1 MARNQRLV
9 LHIAFWLTYL
19 LFETYVE
26 FGWLGPSFNTL
37 AVTERLGLAFA
48 SEAVLLPVKMAL
60 VYFLFFLFFP
70 ANEKPRS
77 WAQTIPLAVL
87 AFGLAVIGRRLSLVY
102 GAIPYVFEFTDEPQQ
117 IFQLSLL
124 NASAIELLFISG
136 LCISIKAFRQR
147 IRWRQREEVLV
158 KEKLESELKFLK
170 AQINPHFLFNTLN
183 NIYALARKQSEATP
197 DAVLKLSKLMRFML
211 YEARKERIRV
221 TEELRIITDYMEL
234 EKMRYNGRLTV
245 AFNTSID
252 DESQTI
258 APLLLLHFVENA
270 FKHGASESRFQARI
284 DINITLQNK
293 ELNAIIENTK
303 EEVITTE
310 DREKIGMENIK
321 RQLQLLYPAH
331 RLTIANEA
339 NHFRID
345 LHIPLNN

>member
-1 MARNQRLV
+1 MTRNRRLI
-9 LHIAFWLTYL
+9 LQIAFWLAYL

-26 FGWLGPSFNTL
+26 FGWLGPSFSALPATQRLWL
-37 AVTERLGLAFA
+37 ALA
-48 SEAVLLPVKMAL
+48 SEAVLLPVKISL
-60 VYFLFFLFFP
+60 VYFLFYLFFP
-70 ANEKPRS
+70 AHEKARP
-77 WAQTIPLAVL
+77 WVQTIPLAIL
-87 AFGLAVIGRRLSLVY
+87 AFALAVIGRRLSLVY
-102 GAIPYVFEFTDEPQQ
+102 VAIPYVFQFTDEPQQ

-211 YEARKERIRV
+211 YDARYETIRLS
-221 TEELRIITDYMEL
+221 EELRIINDYIEL
-234 EKMRYNGRLTV
+234 EKMRYNGRLIVT
-245 AFNTSID
+245 FNKDLD
-252 DESQTI
+252 DENQTI

-284 DINITLQNK
+284 DIHIALKNK
-293 ELNAIIENTK
+293 VMRATIENTK
-303 EEVITTE
+303 EDAPVVE

-331 RLTIANEA
+331 ELTISNEA
-339 NHFRID
+339 NHFKID
-345 LHIPLNN
+345 LLLPLNS